1 MSMTSDWGSYCK
13 AEDLVVE
20 GDQVTV
26 CFSDERRHRVLV
38 TEAPQQFHIEAIVA
52 RPSIVRSHGVDLA
65 ALIWERNRVATLVGF
80 RIDQRDRLVC
90 QAWIPKAGLTAEEFR
105 MYVRT
110 VAVESDRLEYE
121 LTGKD
126 IE

>member
-1 MSMTSDWGSYCK
+1 MTSDWRAYCTSN
-13 AEDLVVE
+13 DLAVD

-26 CFSDERRHRVLV
+26 SFTDERSHRVTV
-38 TEAPQQFHIEAIVA
+38 TEEPHQLHLEAIVVRPATA
-52 RPSIVRSHGVDLA
+52 RSLQTNLA
-65 ALIWERNRVATLVGF
+65 ALIWERNRMATLVGF
-80 RIDQRDRLVC
+80 RIDERDRLVC

-105 MYVRT
+105 AYLRT

-126 IE
+126 LE